1 MNFFG
6 VALGTMIAFL
16 FIKDI
21 SVLFTSSLD
30 SPSPSKNFPFFKNS
44 RIENKD
50 QGRGRE
56 DEKEMV
62 LKFHELPLFSLI
74 MILSIHSLTD
84 GIISIFLPLK
94 ILYVNQD
101 LYWVSFLNLIKLI
114 SQIIATTLFSLA
126 RERYILKNLISA
138 TLILLFT
145 WGIMLFTHSLW
156 LVFLLFFISG
166 INQGAIYANIIK
178 LIAHKAKEQ
187 ESAKVFG
194 YFKTTMSGGR
204 MMGALLFGETAMF
217 SLNLGLI
224 FLIFHGIVSF
234 ILLLLVPKRYLE
246 FAG

>member
-30 SPSPSKNFPFFKNS
+30 SPSPSKNLPFFKNS

-101 LYWVSFLNLIKLI
+101 LYL
-114 SQIIATTLFSLA
+114 
-126 RERYILKNLISA
+126 
-138 TLILLFT
+138 
-145 WGIMLFTHSLW
+145 
-156 LVFLLFFISG
+156 
-166 INQGAIYANIIK
+166 
-178 LIAHKAKEQ
+178 
-187 ESAKVFG
+187 
-194 YFKTTMSGGR
+194 
-204 MMGALLFGETAMF
+204 
-217 SLNLGLI
+217 
-224 FLIFHGIVSF
+224 
-234 ILLLLVPKRYLE
+234 
-246 FAG
+246 